1 MGLEDLKILICDDS
15 LLARKN
21 LRDGLSKIGCR
32 NITEVKDGQAAIDSY
47 KDNPVDVIFL
57 DIVMPVK
64 DGITAARE
72 ICTLDSNAYVIMV
85 SSVGTQVHL
94 REAIKAGA
102 KDFLQKP
109 ATPEQIKEALSHVI
123 GGDD

>member
-21 LRDGLSKIGCR
+21 LRDGLAKIGCK
-32 NITEVKDGQAAIDSY
+32 NVTEVKDGQAAVDYY
-47 KDNPVDVIFL
+47 KGNSVDVVFL

-64 DGITAARE
+64 DGITAAGE
-72 ICTLDSNAYVIMV
+72 ICNFDGDAYVIMV
-85 SSVGTQVHL
+85 SSVGTQIHL

-109 ATPEQIKEALSHVI
+109 ATPEQIKESLSHVI

>member
-1 MGLEDLKILICDDS
+1 MGLEDLKVLICDDS

-21 LRDGLSKIGCR
+21 LRDGLYKIGCK
-32 NITEVKDGQAAIDSY
+32 NVTEVKDGQAAIDSY
-47 KDNPVDVIFL
+47 KSNPADVVFL

-64 DGITAARE
+64 DGITAAGE
-72 ICTLDSNAYVIMV
+72 ICNLDSNAYVIMV
-85 SSVGTQVHL
+85 SSVGTQIHL

>member
-1 MGLEDLKILICDDS
+1 MRLDDLKVLICDDS

-21 LRDGLSKIGCR
+21 LRDGLSKIGCK
-32 NITEVKDGQAAIDSY
+32 NITEVKDGQAAVDYY
-47 KDNPVDVIFL
+47 KNNTVDVVFL

-64 DGITAARE
+64 DGITAAGE
-72 ICTLDSNAYVIMV
+72 ICTLDTNAYVIMV
-85 SSVGTQVHL
+85 SSVGTQIHL